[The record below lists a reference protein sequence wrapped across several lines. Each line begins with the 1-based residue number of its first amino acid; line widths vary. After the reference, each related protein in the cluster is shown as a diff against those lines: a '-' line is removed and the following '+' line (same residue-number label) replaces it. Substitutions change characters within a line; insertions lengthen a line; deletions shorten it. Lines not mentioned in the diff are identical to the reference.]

1 MGRGLNPVEPASL
14 IRCARPLASLLAAV
28 AFAAAPGSAA
38 PEAGATNAGA
48 TPPVAAIAPA
58 SLPAPHAPEAP
69 APAPAPPESAR
80 ESGWALLRAE
90 PPELVAALLEEKIAL
105 LDGPR
110 GPHKHGG
117 GMSHAYVV
125 FEQPAARAF
134 ELLAETARQGEYR
147 EEIDR
152 LATVATLPDGSIDE
166 HAIRI
171 LFVEMVYRL
180 RYHVDPVARRIA
192 WQLDA
197 TFDNP
202 VSSIDG
208 FWEIYELGPSR
219 SLGRFGTAVDV
230 GDALPAWLEEAV
242 TRKNLPNTL
251 DGCRRWVDAGG
262 EAP

>member
-1 MGRGLNPVEPASL
+1 VKRASPL
-14 IRCARPLASLLAAV
+14 RFAVPLASLLAAG
-28 AFAAAPGSAA
+28 AFAAAPAAAA
-38 PEAGATNAGA
+38 PEGGATSAGA
-48 TPPVAAIAPA
+48 TPPVAAVVPA
-58 SLPAPHAPEAP
+58 TLPEPHLPEAP
-69 APAPAPPESAR
+69 APAPAPPQSAPAPPQ
-80 ESGWALLRAE
+80 SGWALLRAE
-90 PPELVAALLEEKIAL
+90 PPALVAALLEEKIVL

-134 ELLAETARQGEYR
+134 ELLADTARQGEYR

-152 LATVATLPDGSIDE
+152 LETVARLPDGCIDE

-171 LFVEMVYRL
+171 LFVELVYRL

-197 TFDNP
+197 TFENP
-202 VSSIDG
+202 LGGIDG

-219 SLGRFGTAVDV
+219 SLGRFGTSVDV
-230 GDALPAWLEEAV
+230 GSALPAWLEEAV

-251 DGCRRWVDAGG
+251 EGCRRWVDAGG